1 MAKTGEVALVRD
13 KRAQLEKE
21 LDRKML
27 AQEKRHED
35 EVARMRAELEKTI
48 LERDNLKSAT
58 KFEKQDARDE
68 AFKSKYQH
76 QRAKAKTTGGGG
88 AAAEAANNQ
97 AGMASPSKAKG
108 SAYRDG
114 FDDDEIMIMSPSK
127 RSGGRSRVG
136 TPGMGSKRKRKGL
149 DDSPIPAL
157 QLSHRPKAPPAA
169 ENPPR
174 QTVPASQH
182 EILLRKFGAAEDRYE
197 VWTVLSLF
205 APPCWLSVDSLA
217 LGTSSFYR

>member
-13 KRAQLEKE
+13 KRAQVEKE

-35 EVARMRAELEKTI
+35 EMAKVRAELERTI

-58 KFEKQDARDE
+58 KFEKQDAREE

-88 AAAEAANNQ
+88 AAAEMMANNQ

-108 SAYRDG
+108 PAYRDG

-169 ENPPR
+169 ENASR

-182 EILLRKFGAAEDRYE
+182 EILLRKFGAADDRYE
-197 VWTVLSLF
+197 VCTVLSF
-205 APPCWLSVDSLA
+205 PSSLLA
-217 LGTSSFYR
+217 FR